1 VSRSKRPELG
11 PLASGPV
18 SHLKVAVLLL
28 PETELVDPP
37 VLRLLMPDVLADSYF
52 VPTYGRY
59 EVATCP
65 EVLPDEIALL
75 LQILPRDLDRA
86 LAFDVADHLRHRVL
100 RRDRDQ
106 HVHVVG
112 HQMPLLDGTPLV
124 LRKRSQELTD
134 MSTQRSVENLAPI
147 FWNEHDVVLAL
158 PLRVV
163 QRFVVIHETP
173 FVKLERL
180 TKGVSP

>member
-1 VSRSKRPELG
+1 MSRSKRPELG

-75 LQILPRDLDRA
+75 LQILPRDLDPCVPTSTET
-86 LAFDVADHLRHRVL
+86 AFSS
-100 RRDRDQ
+100 
-106 HVHVVG
+106 
-112 HQMPLLDGTPLV
+112 
-124 LRKRSQELTD
+124 K
-134 MSTQRSVENLAPI
+134 SV
-147 FWNEHDVVLAL
+147 
-158 PLRVV
+158 
-163 QRFVVIHETP
+163 
-173 FVKLERL
+173 
-180 TKGVSP
+180 